1 MDATTV
7 VAHESVSLDT
17 LGRRIVGRRFRSLAE
32 KQQIVAETLQ
42 PGASVAEVA
51 RRHGANANLV
61 FVWRRLH
68 EQGLLATQRQR
79 RAHKAVASMLA
90 VTVSDPAP
98 QPAASSGSYIE
109 IVLADGVRVR
119 SFGTMDVTALAQ
131 VLTLLRR

>member
-1 MDATTV
+1 MDATTI

-17 LGRRIVGRRFRSLAE
+17 LGRRIVGRRLRSLAE

-42 PGASVAEVA
+42 PGASVADVA

-79 RAHKAVASMLA
+79 RARYKGPVGAVTATTKISPAAPQNPGKYAAMLA
-90 VTVSDPAP
+90 TQGFAPADSGKSDTVRTLKGG
-98 QPAASSGSYIE
+98 AAVE
-109 IVLADGVRVR
+109 
-119 SFGTMDVTALAQ
+119 
-131 VLTLLRR
+131 

>member
-17 LGRRIVGRRFRSLAE
+17 LGRRIVGRRLRSLAE

-42 PGASVAEVA
+42 PGASVADVA

-68 EQGLLATQRQR
+68 ERGLLATQRQR
-79 RAHKAVASMLA
+79 SARQTGAPML
-90 VTVSDPAP
+90 D
-98 QPAASSGSYIE
+98 
-109 IVLADGVRVR
+109 
-119 SFGTMDVTALAQ
+119 
-131 VLTLLRR
+131 